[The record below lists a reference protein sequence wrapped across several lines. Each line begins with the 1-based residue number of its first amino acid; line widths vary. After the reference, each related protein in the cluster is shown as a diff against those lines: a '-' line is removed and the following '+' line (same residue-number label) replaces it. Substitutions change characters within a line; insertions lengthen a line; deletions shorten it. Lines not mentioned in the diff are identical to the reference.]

1 MTILIEDET
10 NGKLSFDFESVIRQA
25 VETSLDDENCPYEA
39 CVSVIITD
47 DDTIAGINREYRGID
62 NSTDVLSFPMLEY
75 AVPGDFSFLEDSD
88 TEDYFDPESGE
99 LVLGDIILS
108 ADHIIAQ
115 AERFGHSQK
124 RELGFLT
131 VHSMLHLFGYDHM
144 EDEER
149 TVMESRQ
156 KTILNKMNLKR

>member
-1 MTILIEDET
+1 MTVLIEDET
-10 NGKLSFDFESVIRQA
+10 GGRLTFDYESIIRSA
-25 VETSLDDENCPYEA
+25 VETALDDENCPYEV

-47 DDTIAGINREYRGID
+47 DDTIAQMNKEFRNID
-62 NSTDVLSFPMLEY
+62 RSTDVLSFPMLEY
-75 AVPGDFSFLEDSD
+75 QTPGDFSFLERFGA
-88 TEDYFDPESGE
+88 EDYFDPETGE
-99 LVLGDIILS
+99 LILGDIILS

-115 AERFGHSQK
+115 AESYGHTKQ

-144 EDEER
+144 EEDER
-149 TVMESRQ
+149 MLMEERQ